1 MPARARKGHGF
12 STSAGGVQV
21 VEAPGAYSSAQNLKE
36 KNRPKPR
43 KTARV
48 DGGDVTK
55 RSDGAAAAGGAGG
68 RKRPRAPSWERDYQQ
83 IWKAVTDLG
92 SEQFTGKEKKA
103 YEARKI
109 VERGGRAPKDP
120 RMPYVM
126 LQGLRKK
133 AKQREE
139 RREAMEAE
147 AGVITGNAGSAR
159 RKSAQ
164 TSRGRGGGGG
174 GSSRGGGSERGGGSS
189 SFGPAPS
196 MGMMKSGVLHISRNT
211 APPGVRKRMSE
222 RERMAGG
229 RGGSGGGGGRGKG
242 GSGGARRGS
251 RG

>member
-1 MPARARKGHGF
+1 MATRFLFFTADRTGCSAARDR
-12 STSAGGVQV
+12 
-21 VEAPGAYSSAQNLKE
+21 EE

-55 RSDGAAAAGGAGG
+55 RSDGAAGAAAGGGG

-147 AGVITGNAGSAR
+147 AGVVTGNAGSAR

-164 TSRGRGGGGG
+164 TSRGRGGGSG
-174 GSSRGGGSERGGGSS
+174 GSSRGGVSERGGGSS
-189 SFGPAPS
+189 RWVLVVCHSRGLRCPS
-196 MGMMKSGVLHISRNT
+196 IS
-211 APPGVRKRMSE
+211 PVRTL
-222 RERMAGG
+222 GG
-229 RGGSGGGGGRGKG
+229 RIEIEGYW
-242 GSGGARRGS
+242 
-251 RG
+251 